1 MTKPNFFLKMFFPIF
16 LILYPLCLSS
26 VVARPEKADQE
37 FVKLQHSLRCK
48 KASTETATYLYSGAM
63 TLGFFFFVFQT
74 SKSAGYLPEHCWP
87 CRLVYWPVPPCRHWL
102 L

>member
-1 MTKPNFFLKMFFPIF
+1 MFFPVF

-48 KASTETATYLYSGAM
+48 KGSTETATYLYSGAM
-63 TLGFFFFVFQT
+63 TLGFFSLYFKHRRVPVTFR
-74 SKSAGYLPEHCWP
+74 SIAGLAGWYTGQCHSVGTGSCKIGG
-87 CRLVYWPVPPCRHWL
+87 
-102 L
+102 